1 MEGGK
6 LGIRR
11 NRDEILKRLKKMKNI
26 KVIGLDRKDVKFP
39 KKEDRAWRKYPE
51 GDVCW
56 AHYVKSQ
63 VGCENCGLRRI
74 TGRMEKVFAL
84 IISEKYVVE
93 LKDLAIASFRRREG
107 LNR

>member
-51 GDVCW
+51 GDV
-56 AHYVKSQ
+56 
-63 VGCENCGLRRI
+63 
-74 TGRMEKVFAL
+74 
-84 IISEKYVVE
+84 
-93 LKDLAIASFRRREG
+93 
-107 LNR
+107 